1 MFSIAGNHLSAA
13 LKAAGQAVASK
24 SVLPVLTH
32 IRLQAAAGDGAVTFT
47 GSDGHMSVIATV
59 PADVEDEAVDI
70 CLPVDKLT
78 AAAGMGAPTIIF
90 TEKDG
95 KTIARAGRCRL
106 TIPTLPG
113 RSFPEPKIVGT
124 QIASFDAPGL
134 TALIPTVAFAIAGPK
149 QHDKPFLRSLW
160 LECDGEAVHL
170 VGCDGFMLAANCLPV
185 SPSNFGEKLSEFG
198 ITITGDAAEL
208 LANVGAEHFEIY
220 ESHVVGSRDGV
231 RVICNKQGAKYFD
244 WRRMIPRP
252 DQFVTFARNDLLQIC
267 PLHRIFDEQ
276 GAIRFEQDGGDC
288 AISISNGTQSVDAE
302 IELKARADEAHL
314 DASFDGPNLLRL
326 LSQVKTDDVSLSWAS
341 NKQHSTGVCLL
352 QDGSW
357 RGILSPLRA

>member
-13 LKAAGQAVASK
+13 LKAAGQAVPPK

-32 IRLQAAAGDGAVTFT
+32 IRLQAKAGDGAVTFT

-59 PADVEDEAVDI
+59 PADVEDKALNV
-70 CLPVDKLT
+70 CLPVDKLN
-78 AAAGMGAPTIIF
+78 AAAGMGAQTITF
-90 TEKDG
+90 SAKDG
-95 KTIARAGRCRL
+95 KAIARAGRCKL

-113 RSFPEPKIVGT
+113 KSFPEPKIVGA
-124 QIASFDAPGL
+124 QVASFEAPGL
-134 TALIPTVAFAIAGPK
+134 TPLIPTVAFAIAGPK
-149 QHDKPFLRSLW
+149 RHDKPFLRSLW

-185 SPSNFGEKLSEFG
+185 APSNFGEQLPKFG
-198 ITITGDAAEL
+198 ITITGDAADL
-208 LANVGAEHFEIY
+208 LATVGADHFEIY
-220 ESHVVGSRDGV
+220 ESHVVASRDGV
-231 RVICNKQGAKYFD
+231 RIICNKQGAKYFD
-244 WRRMIPRP
+244 WRTMIPRP
-252 DQFVTFARNDLLQIC
+252 DQFVTFSRNDLTQIL

-276 GAIRFEQDGGDC
+276 GAIRFEQDGVDC

-314 DASFDGPNLLRL
+314 EASFDGPKLLRL
-326 LSQVKTDDVSLSWAS
+326 LGQVKTDDVSLSWAT
-341 NKQHSTGVCLL
+341 NKNGSTGICLL